1 MKIKTMFESLDV
13 AFSMYSAIPMPQVM
27 WNEQNMKYML
37 GFFPLIGLVQAA
49 LLIGWVYLAQALSVG
64 TVLFAAVAALIPL
77 FVTGGIHLDGFCD
90 TVDALASHQTREK
103 KLEILKDPHTGAFAV
118 MGCMAYL
125 LLTFALWT
133 QPQGEFCLLAAKEMA
148 VGYVFSRAM
157 SAAAVVTFPCAK
169 NSGLAHSFS
178 SAARELGY
186 SQSAVSAQIS
196 QLETELGTPLFDRVG
211 KTVRLTDAGQTFQSY
226 ARTLLITAQQAKAA
240 LLPAR
245 AVSGTLRVALADSV
259 CSTFLPDLLQQFHAL
274 CPQVELVLRTATADE
289 MLRLLSANQID
300 LAYTLDQPL
309 LLPSLTLAVNVPEP
323 VCFVAPT
330 GHPLADK
337 AEVPLDVLAQQEFLL
352 TERGMS
358 YRDALDQRLAARGLS
373 IHPYIELGSA
383 SLLCQ
388 MVERGMGFSFLPE
401 YIVRPVLSAGRI
413 ARLHVPDCTVTMH
426 RQLFYHKDKWLTP
439 QMKAFIELVNQ

>member
-1 MKIKTMFESLDV
+1 MELRNI
-13 AFSMYSAIPMPQVM
+13 
-27 WNEQNMKYML
+27 N
-37 GFFPLIGLVQAA
+37 
-49 LLIGWVYLAQALSVG
+49 
-64 TVLFAAVAALIPL
+64 
-77 FVTGGIHLDGFCD
+77 
-90 TVDALASHQTREK
+90 
-103 KLEILKDPHTGAFAV
+103 
-118 MGCMAYL
+118 
-125 LLTFALWT
+125 TFLHIAEL
-133 QPQGEFCLLAAKEMA
+133 
-148 VGYVFSRAM
+148 
-157 SAAAVVTFPCAK
+157 
-169 NSGLAHSFS
+169 HSFS

-309 LLPSLTLAVNVPEP
+309 LLPSLTLAVNVPES
-323 VCFVAPT
+323 VCFVAPAE
-330 GHPLADK
+330 HPLADK

-358 YRDALDQRLAARGLS
+358 YRDALDQRL
-373 IHPYIELGSA
+373 
-383 SLLCQ
+383 CQ
-388 MVERGMGFSFLPE
+388 MVERGMGLSFLPE
-401 YIVRPVLSAGRI
+401 YIVRPALSAGRI

>member
-1 MKIKTMFESLDV
+1 MLTSFEEGGPTLYNSDGVFLYECPKD
-13 AFSMYSAIPMPQVM
+13 
-27 WNEQNMKYML
+27 
-37 GFFPLIGLVQAA
+37 PLILNGWIFSFWELHDKIRKTRRTKGEVRPRAVRGRMRFEKRMAMEA
-49 LLIGWVYLAQALSVG
+49 LRKLLYAEMSREEYKACLPDIQRSNRQR
-64 TVLFAAVAALIPL
+64 
-77 FVTGGIHLDGFCD
+77 VT
-90 TVDALASHQTREK
+90 A
-103 KLEILKDPHTGAFAV
+103 
-118 MGCMAYL
+118 
-125 LLTFALWT
+125 
-133 QPQGEFCLLAAKEMA
+133 
-148 VGYVFSRAM
+148 
-157 SAAAVVTFPCAK
+157 
-169 NSGLAHSFS
+169 
-178 SAARELGY
+178 
-186 SQSAVSAQIS
+186 
-196 QLETELGTPLFDRVG
+196 
-211 KTVRLTDAGQTFQSY
+211 DAGQTFQSY

-323 VCFVAPT
+323 VCFVAPA

-388 MVERGMGFSFLPE
+388 MVERGMGLSFLPE
-401 YIVRPVLSAGRI
+401 YIVRPALSAGRI
-413 ARLHVPDCTVTMH
+413 ARLNVPDCTVTMH

-439 QMKAFIELVNQ
+439 Q

>member
-1 MKIKTMFESLDV
+1 MELRNI
-13 AFSMYSAIPMPQVM
+13 
-27 WNEQNMKYML
+27 N
-37 GFFPLIGLVQAA
+37 
-49 LLIGWVYLAQALSVG
+49 
-64 TVLFAAVAALIPL
+64 
-77 FVTGGIHLDGFCD
+77 
-90 TVDALASHQTREK
+90 
-103 KLEILKDPHTGAFAV
+103 
-118 MGCMAYL
+118 
-125 LLTFALWT
+125 TFLHIAEL
-133 QPQGEFCLLAAKEMA
+133 
-148 VGYVFSRAM
+148 
-157 SAAAVVTFPCAK
+157 
-169 NSGLAHSFS
+169 HSFS

-245 AVSGTLRVALADSV
+245 AVSGTLRV
-259 CSTFLPDLLQQFHAL
+259 
-274 CPQVELVLRTATADE
+274 ELVLRTATADE

-323 VCFVAPT
+323 VCFVAPA

-388 MVERGMGFSFLPE
+388 MVERGMGLSFLPE
-401 YIVRPVLSAGRI
+401 YIVRPALSAGRI